1 MLQCIWAVITML
13 GMAAAAV
20 ISAVITVLRS
30 RQPADVRESRT
41 EYFQPDFSDQAGFQI
56 TQLPDSELAA
66 AGRSWL
72 IEGDTAEIEYNVV
85 PDNPMMLR
93 VAETDQLRIPE
104 EYRIEPYE
112 SVAEYEIDGV
122 PVKQYQSPGRR
133 GMVTWSNN
141 GFDYV
146 IVAPNPEM
154 NLLSGV
160 ADDFVRNTE
169 TVKS

>member
-1 MLQCIWAVITML
+1 MLQFIWAVITML

-20 ISAVITVLRS
+20 ISAVITAVHEKKPDGLR
-30 RQPADVRESRT
+30 ETRT
-41 EYFQPDFSDQAGFQI
+41 EYLQPDFGERAGFRI
-56 TQLPDSELAA
+56 TEYPDHEIAE
-66 AGRSWL
+66 AGRNWL
-72 IEGDTAEIEYNVV
+72 IEDDTAEIEYNIV
-85 PDNPMMLR
+85 PDNPMQLR

-112 SVAEYEIDGV
+112 SVTEYEIDGI

-133 GMVTWSNN
+133 GMVTWSKN

-154 NLLSGV
+154 NLLSGM

-169 TVKS
+169 TVKT